1 MTRPPSVTIVG
12 AAETAEI
19 GTVALSSLGL
29 ATDAARR
36 ALADCALTPADV
48 DGVAISGLNPYLPT
62 FVAHSLGI
70 EARWV
75 DATMVGGCSNLV
87 HLRHAAA
94 AIITGQCDVVLVTH
108 GESGRSHRGGPVFRP
123 GPDSWQG
130 QFELPYG
137 TAGPMT
143 LLTLGALRFLRD
155 RGLDRSALARVVVT
169 QREWAA
175 RNPRALRRDPIDI
188 DGVLDAPLVAYP
200 FTRPM
205 CCVTTDAGGAVVV
218 TSAERARDLPR
229 PPVHVL
235 GTGEASGAAMASQMP
250 DLTSSDAFRR
260 AGAAAF
266 GAAGLTPSDIDHAM
280 LYDATASIPLM
291 ALEDLGLVPRG
302 ESGAFVA
309 DGHTAIGGRLP
320 VNTNGG
326 GLNYTHSG
334 MYGMYA
340 LQESIRQLRGEAA
353 AQIGGV
359 ATSLTHAIGGMFQA
373 AATAILSAEAS

>member
-1 MTRPPSVTIVG
+1 MSGARSVAIVG

-19 GTVALSSLGL
+19 GTVALSALGL

-36 ALADCALTPADV
+36 ALADSGLTPADV
-48 DGVAISGLNPYLPT
+48 DGVAISGLNPYWPT
-62 FVAHSLGI
+62 IVAHSLGL
-70 EARWV
+70 ETRWV
-75 DATMVGGCSNLV
+75 DATMMGGCSNLM
-87 HLRHAAA
+87 HLAHAAA
-94 AIITGQCDVVLVTH
+94 AIRSSQCEVVLITH
-108 GESGRSHRGGPVFRP
+108 GESGRSQLGGPVFRP

-137 TAGPMT
+137 TVGPMT
-143 LLTLGALRFLRD
+143 LLTLGTLRFLHD
-155 RGLDRSALARVVVT
+155 RGLDRTALAQVVVA

-175 RNPRALRRDPIDI
+175 RNPRALRRDPITVDE
-188 DGVLDAPLVAYP
+188 VLDAPLVAYP

-229 PPVHVL
+229 PPVFVL
-235 GTGEASGAAMASQMP
+235 GTGEAAGAAMASQMP

-266 GAAGLTPSDIDHAM
+266 AGAGLGASEIDHAM
-280 LYDATASIPLM
+280 LYDATASVPLM
-291 ALEDLGLVPRG
+291 ALEDLGFVPCG

-309 DGHTAIGGRLP
+309 EGHTAIGGVLP

-353 AQIGGV
+353 CQVDGV
-359 ATSLTHAIGGMFQA
+359 TTSLTHAIGGMFQA
-373 AATAILSAEAS
+373 AATTILSTEPL

>member
-1 MTRPPSVTIVG
+1 M
-12 AAETAEI
+12 
-19 GTVALSSLGL
+19 
-29 ATDAARR
+29 
-36 ALADCALTPADV
+36 
-48 DGVAISGLNPYLPT
+48 
-62 FVAHSLGI
+62 AHSLGI
-70 EARWV
+70 DTRWV
-75 DATMVGGCSNLV
+75 DTTMTGGCSNLV
-87 HLRHAAA
+87 HLAHAAA
-94 AIITGQCDVVLVTH
+94 ALRSGQCDVVLIAH
-108 GESGRSHRGGPVFRP
+108 GESGRSHIGAPVFRP

-137 TAGPMT
+137 TVGPMT
-143 LLTLGALRFLRD
+143 LLTLGALRFLHD
-155 RGLDRSALARVVVT
+155 RGLDRTALAHVVVA

-175 RNPRALRRDPIDI
+175 RNPRALRRDPVTVE
-188 DGVLDAPLVAYP
+188 GVLDAPLVAYP

-229 PPVHVL
+229 PPVYVL
-235 GTGEASGAAMASQMP
+235 GTGEATGAAMASQMP

-266 GAAGLTPSDIDHAM
+266 LAAGVSPSDIQHAM

-291 ALEDLGLVPRG
+291 ALEDLGFVPRG
-302 ESGAFVA
+302 DSGAFVEE
-309 DGHTAIGGRLP
+309 GHTAIGGSFP

-326 GLNYTHSG
+326 GLSYTHSG

-353 AQIGGV
+353 AQVDGV
-359 ATSLTHAIGGMFQA
+359 TTSLTHTIGGMFQA
-373 AATAILSAEAS
+373 AATAILSTEPA